1 MDTRIKFTQ
10 AISKLPFIQT
20 LPPKEQGR
28 IYAKFTNLVYLNLE
42 DVEMTAKAYKDKH
55 GIDKME
61 IAKHYFKKD
70 GLLDLEQIETQL
82 AAIINFNKPN
92 SEIELEAMF
101 EQFFVSLA
109 E

>member
-1 MDTRIKFTQ
+1 MDTRVKFTK
-10 AISKLPFIQT
+10 AISKLPFIQD
-20 LPPKEQGR
+20 LSPKEQGR

-42 DVEMTAKAYKDKH
+42 DIEMTAKDYKEKH
-55 GIDKME
+55 GISKRE

-82 AAIINFNKPN
+82 SAIINFNKPD
-92 SEIELEAMF
+92 SEPELEAMF
-101 EQFFVSLA
+101 EQFFVSLS